1 MTMRQWMVIGAAALI
16 LAGCARDP
24 RPGLPPAGPVA
35 IESDTIR
42 YETAMCFGACPVYSV
57 TLRPDGTGVF
67 EGKRFTTVTGT
78 REFKLSRAEYD
89 AFAAKIAP
97 YRPESGTILYTP
109 ANKAHCAQVA
119 TDLPGVDV
127 TWTRAI
133 GDSQTLSYYYG
144 CDMDKNQDMAEALGS
159 APETV
164 SALEALI
171 GPRP

>member
-1 MTMRQWMVIGAAALI
+1 MRQWMALAAMGMVV
-16 LAGCARDP
+16 AGCARDP
-24 RPGLPPAGPVA
+24 RPDLPPVA
-35 IESDTIR
+35 LPIEGDSIR
-42 YETAMCFGACPVYSV
+42 YETGMCFGACPVYAV

-67 EGKRFTTVTGT
+67 EGKRFTAVTGT
-78 REFKLSRAEYD
+78 REFRFTPQEYA
-89 AFAAKIAP
+89 AFAAKLAP

-109 ANKAHCAQVA
+109 ADKAHCAQSA

-127 TWTRAI
+127 IWTRAI
-133 GDSQTLSYYYG
+133 GDSQTLSFYFG
-144 CDMDKNQDMAEALGS
+144 CDMDKNQDMAEAIGS